1 MLFLLCRQY
10 ESSFYPNLLPVL
22 STSFTSLITLTSP
35 YLPPK
40 STLYLVR
47 ISTTLGLWLF
57 FFWIQMCFGYMCR
70 SINTFVKLTIAC
82 KLNNLLS
89 TKTFFK
95 KNPHTGG
102 NGVTTTKRYTFNVFR
117 WFKEEI

>member
-57 FFWIQMCFGYMCR
+57 FFFGYRCVLD
-70 SINTFVKLTIAC
+70 ICAEV
-82 KLNNLLS
+82 
-89 TKTFFK
+89 
-95 KNPHTGG
+95 
-102 NGVTTTKRYTFNVFR
+102 
-117 WFKEEI
+117 